1 MQTDIAREYRGGD
14 VMKGLVCIAVAV
26 LTLLGAALYAM
37 EPASVDQGPARE
49 RPAAMAFRPGSEPAE
64 GIEDIQWGAAVGE
77 YTGLAPRGCSIYG
90 FEELCR
96 YRVED
101 KVDGNEEVEVDLLFW
116 RGRLFGVELS
126 TQGRRNWAP
135 FRRMVFDEF
144 GGPAE
149 PAAGTEFEWRGE
161 KAIAH
166 LSYSPRSRRSSLLIV
181 SVEIGDEMGRAAGLT
196 GR

>member
-1 MQTDIAREYRGGD
+1 
-14 VMKGLVCIAVAV
+14 
-26 LTLLGAALYAM
+26 
-37 EPASVDQGPARE
+37 
-49 RPAAMAFRPGSEPAE
+49 
-64 GIEDIQWGAAVGE
+64 
-77 YTGLAPRGCSIYG
+77 
-90 FEELCR
+90 
-96 YRVED
+96 
-101 KVDGNEEVEVDLLFW
+101 
-116 RGRLFGVELS
+116 
-126 TQGRRNWAP
+126 
-135 FRRMVFDEF
+135 MVFDEF